1 MADSSPASEEY
12 RTQAG
17 ELYAELGDYKRAS
30 REWERLIPLRPGD
43 EEIYL
48 DTATVYWDYFQYDD
62 ALRTLASMRRR
73 MNDRTLY
80 AFQMAALLE
89 AKHRTDEAIGE
100 YVKALDKDCG
110 DYWRA
115 RRRLKTLYARKGVP
129 QQLRAAFQREL
140 DRTKDRESLTLG
152 YVELLKSLD
161 K

>member
-1 MADSSPASEEY
+1 M
-12 RTQAG
+12 
-17 ELYAELGDYKRAS
+17 
-30 REWERLIPLRPGD
+30 IPLRPGD